1 MDINIGVRLSL
12 GNLKGAAG
20 QISGTLQ
27 GEARKVEASN
37 RSAGKSFDNI
47 SQGAKKA
54 GLSMQQVGSAAAHAN
69 ATVSSSTGKSTSLLN
84 RLGGTAGNVTSQIHR
99 IGGSASSVG
108 RVGDAA
114 SATAKKLD
122 TAGSAGAKAGG
133 NISKGMSG
141 AASAV
146 GELSGMIGGLIAG
159 FGAVEI
165 GQAMWTGA
173 MDKQFNQAYLAMHL
187 GTAQAAAMT
196 REIQN
201 IVAAVPGDD
210 TFMNTLLVD
219 AAVRNANLQDM
230 QSLAVLAA
238 DYSAAAA
245 KTGMTQIEAQQD
257 LNAYILTGNT
267 AELAR
272 SRILKGQLE
281 GLEGKETIQER
292 ILALQKALEAN
303 NLAGLSTLDVAKIKW
318 EAIRGRIQMAATSLG
333 EKFLPYLEAG
343 MEWFIAMDEATGGL
357 AGQIAVVSG
366 LVISLV
372 GSLGLI
378 SGPIQTGIGLFK
390 NMGGSITGATGRAKD
405 FITSFRTGGITGI
418 IDKFKDLFHGRK
430 KISVDCASSTCGS
443 YFDLFGGKKSKTGT
457 AGTAGTAGTVAGLE
471 ATIGT
476 ILASSLTGPLIGVA
490 AGLVTTVVLKK
501 VMDEQ
506 NQKIIEQAPPQY
518 REVIREIL
526 PAQSPA
532 LNPPDQSVPVEQRKE
547 QFYSDY
553 NIPNTGN
560 WLANLG
566 WGVTGTGAVDY
577 KSLGVQLSKQQP
589 WTLGS
594 MGLTGTSALPSLGGW
609 NIIDWFTGDAQKQ
622 MSPLDWLQGVL
633 NPFKGFNLNQLPSI
647 NKSALESWIGSFG
660 SGDWIGGD
668 ISWNPLDWFT
678 PKPVGA
684 ASGGTGKPTILQD
697 IQSMWD
703 RGFGK
708 GSWFDTSNWKLPEF
722 KLPEFKWPEIHWP
735 EFKWPDW
742 LPKINIPQFRW
753 PELNLPNWLPKIT
766 LPEWNWPK
774 FSWPV
779 ITVPDLS
786 GWIPDFGWPQIPN
799 IDLSDWI
806 PKFNWPKIPSINLSK
821 WIPKFNWP
829 KIPSLNL
836 SNWIPRFNWPK
847 ISVPNLAAWIPSF
860 HWPNVNFD
868 LIGFIKSKIP
878 PFHWPFGPAGFITG
892 LMSDAHAKI
901 NAAKAAA
908 SAKAAAMAKQAVV
921 YLKNPIVQPTPTQYV
936 DYLTGPW
943 NALKNFLGWKGPA
956 GPAGPAEEFHATA
969 NELIQPGM
977 YVSYGG
983 SAINPLDAILGG
995 GNCWDMTIG
1004 LMSLAALNGGNPELK
1019 WGTWNGQSH
1028 VWMSAF
1034 GHDYDPAR
1042 KALDGVWAPPP
1053 QGPGGY
1059 YDSEKK
1065 EIHIHLEGA
1074 SIYGMK
1080 DFEKKVESAVD
1091 KIIR

>member
-20 QISGTLQ
+20 QISGVLL
-27 GEARKVEASN
+27 GEQRKVEAGN

-47 SQGAKKA
+47 SQGARKA
-54 GLSMQQVGSAAAHAN
+54 GLSMQQIGTAAAHAN
-69 ATVSSSTGKSTSLLN
+69 STVSSSTGKSTSLLN
-84 RLGGTAGNVTSQIHR
+84 RMGSTAGSVTGAVHR
-99 IGGSASSVG
+99 IGGAAGSVG

-122 TAGSAGAKAGG
+122 TAGAAGAKAGS

-141 AASAV
+141 ATSAV
-146 GELSGMIGGLIAG
+146 GELSGMIGGLVAG

-187 GTAQAAAMT
+187 GTQQAAAMT
-196 REIQN
+196 KEIQN

-238 DYSAAAA
+238 DYLAAAA

-318 EAIRGRIQMAATSLG
+318 EAIKGRIQMAATSLG
-333 EKFLPYLEAG
+333 EKFLPTLEAG
-343 MEWFIAMDEATGGL
+343 MNWFIAMDEATGGM

-378 SGPIQTGIGLFK
+378 SGPIKTGIGLFQT
-390 NMGGSITGATGRAKD
+390 MGGSITGATGRAKD

-418 IDKFKDLFHGRK
+418 IDKFKDLFRGRK
-430 KISVDCASSTCGS
+430 KVNVDCASSTCGS
-443 YFDLFGGKKSKTGT
+443 YFDLFGGKKSK
-457 AGTAGTAGTVAGLE
+457 AGTAGTAGATGTAAGLE

-506 NQKIIEQAPPQY
+506 NQKIIEQAPPKY
-518 REVIREIL
+518 REIIREIL

-577 KSLGVQLSKQQP
+577 RTLGVQLSKQQP

-594 MGLTGTSALPSLGGW
+594 STIGLTGTSAFPSLGGW
-609 NIIDWFTGDAQKQ
+609 NITDWFTGDAQKQ
-622 MSPLDWLQGVL
+622 MSPWDWFQGVL
-633 NPFKGFNLNQLPSI
+633 NPFKGFNLNQLPSL

-660 SGDWIGGD
+660 SGDWLGGGIG
-668 ISWNPLDWFT
+668 NPLDWFT

-684 ASGGTGKPTILQD
+684 ASGAGKPSFTQD

-753 PELNLPNWLPKIT
+753 PEINWASWLPKIS
-766 LPEWNWPK
+766 LPEW
-774 FSWPV
+774 SWPV
-779 ITVPDLS
+779 FTWPVIPVPDLS

-821 WIPKFNWP
+821 WIPRFSWP

-836 SNWIPRFNWPK
+836 SNWIPKFTWPK
-847 ISVPNLAAWIPSF
+847 IPIPNLAAWIPSF

-878 PFHWPFGPAGFITG
+878 AFHWPFGPPGFITG
-892 LMSDAHAKI
+892 LMSNAHSMI
-901 NAAKAAA
+901 NQAKAAA

-921 YLKNPIVQPTPTQYV
+921 YLQNPITPPSPQQAV
-936 DYLTGPW
+936 SYLTGPW
-943 NALKNFLGWKGPA
+943 EALKKFFGWGPPR
-956 GPAGPAEEFHATA
+956 GPAGPAEEFNATA
-969 NELIQPGM
+969 NELIRPGM
-977 YVSYGG
+977 YIPYGG
-983 SAINPLDAILGG
+983 SAIDPITAILGG
-995 GNCWDMTIG
+995 GNCFDMSLGLIG
-1004 LMSLAALNGGNPELK
+1004 LGQAKGLSGDLV
-1019 WGTWNGQSH
+1019 WGSWEGQSH
-1028 VWMSAF
+1028 VWANI
-1034 GHDYDPAR
+1034 GGRDYDPAM
-1042 KALDGVWAPPP
+1042 KSLYGVWSPPP
-1053 QGPGGY
+1053 QPAGPGSVYGG
-1059 YDSEKK
+1059 K